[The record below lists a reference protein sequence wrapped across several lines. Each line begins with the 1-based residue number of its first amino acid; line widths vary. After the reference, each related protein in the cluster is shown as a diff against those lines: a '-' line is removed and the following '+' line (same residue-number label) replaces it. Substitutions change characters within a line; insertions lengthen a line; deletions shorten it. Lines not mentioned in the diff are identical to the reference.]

1 MMADFDDLIEAQL
14 DGATI
19 RASHLVRFDFRS
31 GPKRLWHG
39 FGDLMA
45 AGEVWQGLGDMGQIS
60 AIQSGPGQAAEEM
73 TFTLFGSEGLLV
85 NLADDAEESAG
96 RAVEVFLQFFDI
108 RQVDAAGAWVD
119 WQPLSS
125 PLAMFYGIMGPLTAS
140 RTEASAEAP
149 AIRSVSVAAV
159 NAFWNRSRPPLA
171 YFSDRDQKARSP
183 YDNMF
188 ARVSAYSDG
197 TVAWPQ
203 F

>member
-1 MMADFDDLIEAQL
+1 MAEFDDLIEAQL
-14 DGATI
+14 AGATV
-19 RASHLVRFDFRS
+19 RTSQLVRFDFRS
-31 GPKRLWHG
+31 APMRLWHG
-39 FGDLMA
+39 FGDLVA
-45 AGEVWQGLGDMGQIS
+45 AAEVWQGLGDMGQIS

-73 TFTLFGSEGLLV
+73 TFTLFGSDGLLA

-96 RAVEVFLQFFDI
+96 RTVEVFLQFFDI
-108 RQVDAAGAWVD
+108 RQADAAGAWVD
-119 WQPLSS
+119 WHLLSS

-140 RTEASAEAP
+140 RTGASAEVP
-149 AIRSVSVAAV
+149 AMRSVSVPAV
-159 NAFWNRSRPPLA
+159 NAFWNRSRPALA

-183 YDNMF
+183 DDNMF